1 MDQSSLLFSQLSA
14 AAAAIAASGGN
25 YSAGSPHLLS
35 GQHAG
40 GGASCSSTTSSDFMD
55 SGLEMDLGTFT
66 SSIAGPQAK
75 LIKLEHNGIHGS
87 DHRSGKIG
95 AGSEHLCESGNSS
108 ARSTPL
114 PSTPAGTHQS
124 SFQIQRKQAR
134 INNIFNKWEFILSQ
148 PDSLINE

>member
-1 MDQSSLLFSQLSA
+1 LSA

-25 YSAGSPHLLS
+25 YSAGSPHLLPS
-35 GQHAG
+35 QHAG

-66 SSIAGPQAK
+66 SSITGPQAK
-75 LIKLEHNGIHGS
+75 MIKLEHNGE
-87 DHRSGKIG
+87 HRSGKIG

-114 PSTPAGTHQS
+114 PSTPAGHHQN
-124 SFQIQRKQAR
+124 FQIQQRKQAR
-134 INNIFNKWEFILSQ
+134 INSIFNK
-148 PDSLINE
+148 